1 MVWMAVGRLKKVLG
15 LNGFSP
21 MFFFR
26 YHSDGRSARG
36 GTGRPVLAFRGH
48 WVLYTRLWRMNRV
61 FFSGWPD
68 AGKRRCPESFRVVG
82 LFFKALALKHFRYD
96 LCMDN
101 RRLDHGWGRGQSDI

>member
-1 MVWMAVGRLKKVLG
+1 MAAAQGGGRYRAPRACLQ
-15 LNGFSP
+15 
-21 MFFFR
+21 
-26 YHSDGRSARG
+26 
-36 GTGRPVLAFRGH
+36 GH

-82 LFFKALALKHFRYD
+82 LFFKALAPKHFRYD

-101 RRLDHGWGRGQSDI
+101 RGLDHGWGRGAVRHMASLV